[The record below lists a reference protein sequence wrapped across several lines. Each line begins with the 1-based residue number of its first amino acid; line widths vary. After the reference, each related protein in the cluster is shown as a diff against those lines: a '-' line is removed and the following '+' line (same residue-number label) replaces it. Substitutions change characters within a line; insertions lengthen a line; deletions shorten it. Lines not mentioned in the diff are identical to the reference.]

1 VFAAAAAAGERGPWL
16 DPSPLGPVPSRPH
29 PGPAADGPGHAKTP
43 VWPAVNTLTD
53 SLWTLVRWAVPVTVA
68 GVLAAGMVGVNRLGD
83 AVRARVEAR
92 LAEAF
97 PALTVHVQAASL
109 VEGEGVVVRG
119 VSFSDPR
126 LPPPARQL
134 VEIDEVRLACSTNL
148 ADLAT
153 GPPTITAVRLRRP
166 LVHATRRQDGSWSIS
181 DMFSGRPPTG
191 LLPIVIEDGEIV
203 LEGTALEQRVTLR
216 QVDLEIRPDVEAG
229 WATIRG
235 SMAAEHVDRATFEG
249 RVAPATRQFDLGG
262 SVEALDLTPQL
273 VALLPSVERLPAEVR
288 EGLAGLR
295 GSVSLQWRAAGS
307 VEALHATRF
316 ACSGRLEA
324 GHFESPRLPFVVSD
338 MKATFHGDNTGGR
351 IESLEAHSGSTLLRG
366 SGSLRGWSEAGDF
379 DLLLEAERLMVG
391 RRWEPLLPPA
401 IAEQWRRLLPAGEV
415 DVRAEVT
422 RRKGTLDPRISVR
435 CRNVS
440 LTHYRFPY
448 RLDRTVGTVV
458 FQGRALSLYLTGQA
472 GGHPV
477 QVSGAF
483 QFDPAGPVG
492 HVEVRGE
499 GMRIDDSLLAAMP
512 PRSADIIRS
521 LRAAGVFDFVFRH
534 ERARHLPDGKAN
546 SLGIRLASCS
556 LAYAGFPY
564 PLTNVSGSIRM
575 DRDEWTIQDV
585 TGANDAGVVRC
596 TGSLVPLPDG
606 DGELTLHLTGTGVVL
621 ERELRDSLP
630 PGMRQV
636 WDDLDPRGNAD
647 FSATIRHQVKPRRTS
662 VEVQAIPHGQTVSIE
677 PAWFPYRLEQLQGQ
691 LALKDGLLRFEG
703 VRGVHDRTTVAAEG
717 TCRFLPEG
725 GWHVS
730 FEHLAA
736 DRFRSDH
743 DVVRALPTG
752 LQRAIEMVRPRGLL
766 SLAGAL
772 DIYSAP
778 ADPTTAATVP
788 VGSQPA
794 PAAAWD
800 LTLDMEQGAVDVG
813 VPLEHVHGGVRLRG
827 QSDGRAW
834 QSNGELAIDSAMW
847 RGVQMTGITGPVAM
861 DAAGARFGLA
871 AGSVDDSR
879 PRRLQARVAGGLLSV
894 DGRAT
899 ADDAGS
905 FAVTMSLDNADFE
918 RLSGDMLADRSG
930 SATERP
936 RGRVSGALELTGSRA
951 GSHSLSGRGQMRLKE
966 ATIYELPLVV
976 ALLKVLRV
984 KAPDRNAFGSSL
996 VDFRIEGPHA
1006 YLDTVELSGDAI
1018 SLVGTGEVD
1027 LEGNVHLVLRSIM
1040 GDSQQQLP
1048 AMKRLLGGAS
1058 GQFLLIHVDGTL
1070 AEPDIST
1077 EAFPTLAAALQKIQ
1091 AAQRNPDGLRN
1102 AAARREARRDALR

>member
-1 VFAAAAAAGERGPWL
+1 M
-16 DPSPLGPVPSRPH
+16 
-29 PGPAADGPGHAKTP
+29 
-43 VWPAVNTLTD
+43 
-53 SLWTLVRWAVPVTVA
+53 RWAVPVTVA
-68 GVLAAGMVGVNRLGD
+68 GVVAAGMVGANQFGD

-92 LAEAF
+92 LAAEF
-97 PALTVHVQAASL
+97 PTLTVHVQGASL
-109 VEGEGVVVRG
+109 VEGEGIVVRG
-119 VSFSDPR
+119 ISFSDPG
-126 LPPPARQL
+126 LPPSIRHL
-134 VEIDEVRLACSTNL
+134 VRIDEVRLACRTNL
-148 ADLAT
+148 AELAT
-153 GPPTITAVRLRRP
+153 GPPVITAARLRRP
-166 LVHATRRQDGSWSIS
+166 VVHAARRQDGSWTIDQMFARRPQAASI
-181 DMFSGRPPTG
+181 
-191 LLPIVIEDGEIV
+191 PIAIDDGEIV
-203 LEGTALEQRVTLR
+203 IDGTTLEQRITVR
-216 QVDLEIRPDVEAG
+216 QVDLEMRPDAEAG
-229 WATIRG
+229 WLAVRG
-235 SMAAEHVDRATFEG
+235 SMAAELLDRASIEG
-249 RVAPATRQFDLGG
+249 RVAPATQQFDLAG
-262 SVEALDLTPQL
+262 SVDALDLSARL
-273 VALLPSVERLPAEVR
+273 FAMLPTEPRLPADIR
-288 EGLAGLR
+288 DGLNGLR
-295 GSVSLQWRAAGS
+295 GKVSLQWRAAGS
-307 VEALHATRF
+307 LAAIDATAF
-316 ACSGRLEA
+316 ECHGRLES
-324 GHFESPRLPFVVSD
+324 GHFENARLPFVVRD
-338 MKATFHGDNTGGR
+338 MTATFHADDAGGR

-366 SGSLRGWSEAGDF
+366 SGSLQGWSQTSDF
-379 DLLLEAERLMVG
+379 DLLLEAERLVVG
-391 RRWEPLLPPA
+391 RQWEPLLPRA
-401 IAEQWRRLLPAGEV
+401 VAEQWQRLLPAGEV

-422 RRKGTLDPRISVR
+422 RRAGVVDPRVSVR

-458 FQGRALSLYLTGQA
+458 FQGRDLSLYLTGQA

-477 QVSGAF
+477 QVAGAF
-483 QFDPAGPVG
+483 QFGSSGAVG

-512 PRSADIIRS
+512 PRSAEIIRS

-546 SLGIRLASCS
+546 SLGIRLAGCS

-585 TGANDAGVVRC
+585 TGTNDAGVVRC

-606 DGELTLHLTGTGVVL
+606 DGELTLHLTGAGVVL

-630 PGMRQV
+630 PGMRQI
-636 WDDLDPRGNAD
+636 WDDLAPRGNAD

-662 VEVQAIPHGQTVSIE
+662 VEVEAIPHGQTVSIE
-677 PAWFPYRLEQLQGQ
+677 PAWFPYRLEQLQGR

-730 FEHLAA
+730 FERLAA
-736 DRFRSDH
+736 DRFRADH
-743 DVVRALPTG
+743 DVVRALPAG
-752 LQRAIEMVRPRGLL
+752 LQRAIALVRPLGLL
-766 SLAGAL
+766 SLAGAI
-772 DIYSAP
+772 DIYSSPPVVP
-778 ADPTTAATVP
+778 AVTPGMP
-788 VGSQPA
+788 VGSQPT

-800 LTLDMEQGAVDVG
+800 LTLDMEQGAIDVG

-827 QSDGRAW
+827 QSDGRSW
-834 QSNGELAIDSAMW
+834 QSSGELAIDSAMW

-861 DAAGARFGLA
+861 DASGARFGMA
-871 AGSVDDSR
+871 AGGIEEAR
-879 PRRLQARVAGGLLSV
+879 PRRLQARVAGGTLAV
-894 DGRAT
+894 DGRVT
-899 ADDAGS
+899 ADEAGS
-905 FAVTMSLDNADFE
+905 FAVTMSLDNADVE
-918 RLSGDMLADRSG
+918 RLSGDMLAERSAAA
-930 SATERP
+930 SQRT
-936 RGRVSGALELTGSRA
+936 RGRISGALELSGSRA
-951 GSHSLSGRGQMRLKE
+951 GSHSLTGRGQMRLKD
-966 ATIYELPLVV
+966 ATIYELPVVV

-1027 LEGNVHLVLRSIM
+1027 LEGNVHLILRSIM

-1070 AEPDIST
+1070 AQPDIST
-1077 EAFPTLAAALQKIQ
+1077 EAFPTLAAALQKLQ
-1091 AAQRNPDGLRN
+1091 SAQRNPDGLRN
-1102 AAARREARRDALR
+1102 AASRREARRDVSR

>member
-1 VFAAAAAAGERGPWL
+1 MSAGAAAAGSWGPWL
-16 DPSPLGPVPSRPH
+16 DPLPPRPVLSRPLWL
-29 PGPAADGPGHAKTP
+29 AADWAGLPPFRFLLVVT
-43 VWPAVNTLTD
+43 TLTD

-68 GVLAAGMVGVNRLGD
+68 GVLAAGMIGANRLGD

-92 LAEAF
+92 LAAEF
-97 PALTVHVQAASL
+97 PTLTVRVQGASL

-119 VSFSDPR
+119 VSFSDPS
-126 LPPPARQL
+126 LPPAISEL
-134 VEIDEVRLACSTNL
+134 VRVDEVRLACSTNL
-148 ADLAT
+148 AELAT

-166 LVHATRRQDGSWSIS
+166 AVHAVRRQDGSWTIS
-181 DMFSGRPPTG
+181 QMFSDRPPTA
-191 LLPIVIEDGEIV
+191 LLPIVIEDGEVV
-203 LEGTALEQRVTLR
+203 LEGTTLEQPVTIR
-216 QVDLEIRPDVEAG
+216 QVDLEIHPDEEAG
-229 WATIRG
+229 WATVRG
-235 SMAAEHVDRATFEG
+235 SLAADLVDRASFAG
-249 RVAPATRQFDLGG
+249 RVAPATRQFDLTG
-262 SVEALDLTPQL
+262 SVEALDVSSQL
-273 VALLPSVERLPAEVR
+273 VTMLPIEEQLPTGVR
-288 EGLAGLR
+288 ADLAGLR
-295 GSVSLQWRAAGS
+295 GAVSMQWRTAGS
-307 VEALHATRF
+307 LAAIHAIRF
-316 ACSGRLEA
+316 DCHGRLKS
-324 GHFESPRLPFVVSD
+324 GHFESPRLPFAVSD
-338 MKATFHGDNTGGR
+338 MKATFHADNTGAR
-351 IESLEAHSGSTLLRG
+351 IEALEAHSGSTLVRG
-366 SGSLRGWSEAGDF
+366 SGSLQGWSQASDF

-401 IAEQWRRLLPAGEV
+401 LAEQWRRLLPAGEV

-422 RRKGTLDPRISVR
+422 RRNGTIDPRISLR

-477 QVSGAF
+477 QVAGAF
-483 QFDPAGPVG
+483 QFDAAEPVG

-499 GMRIDDSLLAAMP
+499 GMRINESLLAAMP

-546 SLGIRLASCS
+546 SLGIRLTGCS

-596 TGSLVPLPDG
+596 TGSLMPLPDG

-630 PGMRQV
+630 PGMRQI

-647 FSATIRHQVKPRRTS
+647 FSATIRHQVKLRRTS

-691 LALKDGLLRFEG
+691 LALKDGLLRFAG

-730 FEHLAA
+730 FERLAA
-736 DRFRSDH
+736 DRFRADH
-743 DVVRALPTG
+743 DVVRALPAG

-772 DIYSAP
+772 DIYSSP
-778 ADPTTAATVP
+778 ADPATAAALP
-788 VGSQPA
+788 VGSQPT

-800 LTLDMEQGAVDVG
+800 LTLDMEQGAVDIG
-813 VPLEHVHGGVRLRG
+813 VPLEHVHGSVRLRG
-827 QSDGRAW
+827 QSDGSAW
-834 QSNGELAIDSAMW
+834 QSSGELAIDNAMW
-847 RGVQMTGITGPVAM
+847 RGVQMTGITGPLAM
-861 DAAGARFGLA
+861 DADGARFGLA
-871 AGSVDDSR
+871 AGSVDEGR
-879 PRRLQARVAGGLLSV
+879 PRRLQARVADGLLAA
-894 DGRAT
+894 DGRVT
-899 ADDAGS
+899 ADDTGS
-905 FAVTMSLDNADFE
+905 FGVTMSLDNADFE

-930 SATERP
+930 AAAERP
-936 RGRVSGALELTGSRA
+936 RGRVSGALELSGSRA
-951 GSHSLSGRGQMRLKE
+951 GTHSLSGRGQMRLKE

-1027 LEGNVHLVLRSIM
+1027 LEGNLHLVLRSIM

-1070 AEPDIST
+1070 AQPDIST
-1077 EAFPTLAAALQKIQ
+1077 EAFPTLAAALQKLQ
-1091 AAQRNPDGLRN
+1091 SAQRNPDGLRN

>member
-1 VFAAAAAAGERGPWL
+1 
-16 DPSPLGPVPSRPH
+16 
-29 PGPAADGPGHAKTP
+29 
-43 VWPAVNTLTD
+43 
-53 SLWTLVRWAVPVTVA
+53 
-68 GVLAAGMVGVNRLGD
+68 
-83 AVRARVEAR
+83 
-92 LAEAF
+92 
-97 PALTVHVQAASL
+97 
-109 VEGEGVVVRG
+109 
-119 VSFSDPR
+119 
-126 LPPPARQL
+126 
-134 VEIDEVRLACSTNL
+134 
-148 ADLAT
+148 
-153 GPPTITAVRLRRP
+153 
-166 LVHATRRQDGSWSIS
+166 
-181 DMFSGRPPTG
+181 
-191 LLPIVIEDGEIV
+191 
-203 LEGTALEQRVTLR
+203 
-216 QVDLEIRPDVEAG
+216 
-229 WATIRG
+229 
-235 SMAAEHVDRATFEG
+235 
-249 RVAPATRQFDLGG
+249 
-262 SVEALDLTPQL
+262 
-273 VALLPSVERLPAEVR
+273 VR

-307 VEALHATRF
+307 VEAIHATRF
-316 ACSGRLEA
+316 ACSGRLES

-338 MKATFHGDNTGGR
+338 MKATFHADNTGGR

-435 CRNVS
+435 CRNIS

-499 GMRIDDSLLAAMP
+499 GMRINDSLLAAMP

-546 SLGIRLASCS
+546 SLGIRLTGCS

-596 TGSLVPLPDG
+596 TGSLVPLADG

-647 FSATIRHQVKPRRTS
+647 FSATIRHQVKLRRTS

-677 PAWFPYRLEQLQGQ
+677 PAWFPYRLEQLQGR

-703 VRGVHDRTTVAAEG
+703 VRGMHDRTTVAAEG
-717 TCRFLPEG
+717 TCRFLPKG

-736 DRFRSDH
+736 DRFRADH

-778 ADPTTAATVP
+778 SDPATAATLP

-827 QSDGRAW
+827 QSDGRVW
-834 QSNGELAIDSAMW
+834 QSSGELAIDSAMW

-861 DAAGARFGLA
+861 DATGARFGLA
-871 AGSVDDSR
+871 AGSVDDGR
-879 PRRLQARVAGGLLSV
+879 PRRLQARVAGGLLAV
-894 DGRAT
+894 DGRAA

-918 RLSGDMLADRSG
+918 RLSGDMLAEGSG
-930 SATERP
+930 TAAERP
-936 RGRVSGALELTGSRA
+936 RGRVSGALELSGSRA

-1070 AEPDIST
+1070 AQPDIST
-1077 EAFPTLAAALQKIQ
+1077 EAFPTLAAALQKLQ
-1091 AAQRNPDGLRN
+1091 SAQRNPDGLRN